1 MMFYPAYT
9 NNKKTNLAMR
19 ITTELLSFV
28 FCCGNEH
35 LFSGYLKQSVDDL
48 LGETS
53 IQICYTP
60 YNKLQHIS
68 LYLQWYPVK

>member
-1 MMFYPAYT
+1 
-9 NNKKTNLAMR
+9 MR
-19 ITTELLSFV
+19 ITAELLQFV

-35 LFSGYLKQSVDDL
+35 LFNGYLEQKDYL
-48 LGETS
+48 LGEIISYLSS
-53 IQICYTP
+53 IQVCYTP